1 MASSSEEG
9 RSAGLGWL
17 DARVVRFRPEDQE
30 RHKVPYIGWNSV
42 NKKLDSKLLADLN
55 GASEFYFLHSYHLE
69 MADKNAVAA
78 ETTYETAF
86 PSVIEKENL
95 FGVQFHPERSHES
108 GRRLLM
114 NFLNI

>member
-1 MASSSEEG
+1 MQLNHEG
-9 RSAGLGWL
+9 TRMNTNGKYPPIG
-17 DARVVRFRPEDQE
+17 RKNE
-30 RHKVPYIGWNSV
+30 R
-42 NKKLDSKLLADLN
+42 LN